1 MMSLTLSLERHLW
14 AAWSLILAS
23 GLSLVMGG

>member
-1 MMSLTLSLERHLW
+1 MKALTRSLERHLW

-23 GLSLVMGG
+23 GLSLVLR

>member
-1 MMSLTLSLERHLW
+1 MSLTLSLERHLW